1 MIDRLCDEAGEEE
14 ITVAGFYCGFPN
26 QEEETA
32 ANIIGAILMQLVT
45 SEERLEYM
53 KTAFQK
59 TKKELGGRG
68 LRLPD
73 MVQMANRTVATL
85 PRYLSALMVW
95 MSAFLSISRSPLG
108 H

>member
-14 ITVAGFYCGFPN
+14 IMAAGFYCDFPN
-26 QEEETA
+26 QEEQTA
-32 ANIIGAILMQLVT
+32 ANIIGAILMQLAT
-45 SEERLEYM
+45 SEERLEHVR
-53 KTAFQK
+53 TAFQK

-73 MVQMANRTVATL
+73 MVQMVNRSVATL

-95 MSAFLSISRSPLG
+95 MSAFLSISWSHLG